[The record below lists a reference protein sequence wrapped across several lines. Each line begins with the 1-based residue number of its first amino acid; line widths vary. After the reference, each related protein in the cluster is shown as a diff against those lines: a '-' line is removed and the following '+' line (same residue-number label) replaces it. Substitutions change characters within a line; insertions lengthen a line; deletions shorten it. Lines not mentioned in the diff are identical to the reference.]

1 MSGLLSTLPGVGP
14 KTANR
19 LTFFLL
25 GRQEGELDEFGQAF
39 INLKKNLVTCSRCF
53 LISETDPCVI
63 CQDKSREQDKL
74 VVVEEPLDV
83 LAMEKAHWT
92 GLYHVLGG
100 QISPINNVSPDDL
113 KIKELL
119 VRLESG
125 DIREVILATDTV
137 LEGEATALYIDEQ
150 VSKAQKEF
158 KKEIRVIK
166 MQQDL
171 IHTDEQYICDEC
183 GYTSPVANER
193 CPDCG
198 SAMSAL
204 HDEKPKAK
212 VMAGESEEDLSEET
226 MDADSPKSLQA
237 LAEEEQEESD
247 KEYQNDT
254 YGNE

>member
-1 MSGLLSTLPGVGP
+1 MKNILPRSVEAMSGLLSTLPGVGP

-39 INLKKNLVTCSRCF
+39 INLKKNLVTCSKCF
-53 LISETDPCVI
+53 LISETDPCII

-119 VRLESG
+119 TRLESG
-125 DIREVILATDTV
+125 DIKEVILATDTV

-150 VSKAQKEF
+150 VNKAQKDG
-158 KKEIRVIK
+158 KLKGIK
-166 MQQDL
+166 ITRIARGLPVGGDL
-171 IHTDEQYICDEC
+171 EYADEL
-183 GYTSPVANER
+183 TLAR
-193 CPDCG
+193 
-198 SAMSAL
+198 AL
-204 HDEKPKAK
+204 E
-212 VMAGESEEDLSEET
+212 GRR
-226 MDADSPKSLQA
+226 
-237 LAEEEQEESD
+237 
-247 KEYQNDT
+247 T
-254 YGNE
+254 YSNRD

>member
-1 MSGLLSTLPGVGP
+1 MKNILPRSVEAMSGLLSTLPGVGP

-150 VSKAQKEF
+150 VSKAQKDG
-158 KKEIRVIK
+158 KLKGIK
-166 MQQDL
+166 ITRIARGLPVGGDL
-171 IHTDEQYICDEC
+171 EYADEL
-183 GYTSPVANER
+183 TLAR
-193 CPDCG
+193 
-198 SAMSAL
+198 AL
-204 HDEKPKAK
+204 E
-212 VMAGESEEDLSEET
+212 GRR
-226 MDADSPKSLQA
+226 
-237 LAEEEQEESD
+237 
-247 KEYQNDT
+247 T
-254 YGNE
+254 YSNRD